1 MSRFTRNLISRF
13 TSSRRMRLTVGAAV
27 AALALTAVAVF
38 AYWTSSGEGKGEV
51 SVSSGGAGFEVSSSP
66 ISGLYPTANLAV
78 AVKVKN
84 KDENQPERLTKLEA
98 EVEKT
103 SKETEPEPCKK
114 SWFVVSPA
122 AQEPKVVLVHGEAK
136 EYTVHLEMKEE
147 ATENQN
153 GCKGAT
159 VTLKYKAS

>member
-1 MSRFTRNLISRF
+1 MHSRKSRIIA
-13 TSSRRMRLTVGAAV
+13 TLTTLTFVLGAS
-27 AALALTAVAVF
+27 AVF

-51 SVSSGGAGFEVSSSP
+51 TASSGGAGFEVSSVAV
-66 ISGLYPTANLAV
+66 SGLYPSANPAV
-78 AVKVKN
+78 TVKVKN

-114 SWFVVSPA
+114 TWFVVSPA
-122 AQEPKVVLVHGEAK
+122 SQEPKIVIAHGETK

-147 ATENQN
+147 LENQN

-159 VTLKYKAS
+159 ITLKYKAS

>member
-1 MSRFTRNLISRF
+1 MSRLMTLKRKSR
-13 TSSRRMRLTVGAAV
+13 LAIGAAV
-27 AALALTAVAVF
+27 AMLTLTAVGAF

-51 SVSSGGAGFEVSSSP
+51 TTSSGGAGFEVTSTTV
-66 ISGLYPTANLAV
+66 SGLYPSANPAV
-78 AVKVKN
+78 TVKVKN

-114 SWFVVSPA
+114 TWFVVSPA
-122 AQEPKVVLVHGEAK
+122 SQEPKVTLAHGETK

-153 GCKGAT
+153 GCKSET

>member
-1 MSRFTRNLISRF
+1 MFRFTKIKGTRLAFSVVVLVLA
-13 TSSRRMRLTVGAAV
+13 LTVGAA
-27 AALALTAVAVF
+27 F
-38 AYWTSSGEGKGEV
+38 AYWTSSGEGHGEV
-51 SVSSGGAGFEVSSSP
+51 TASSGGAGFEVTSSTV
-66 ISGLYPTANLAV
+66 SGIYPTANLAV
-78 AVKVKN
+78 TVKVKN
-84 KDENQPERLTKLEA
+84 KDENQPEHLTKLEA

-114 SWFVVSPA
+114 TWFVASPA
-122 AQEPKVVLVHGEAK
+122 SQEPKVVIAHGETK

-147 ATENQN
+147 AENQN

>member
-1 MSRFTRNLISRF
+1 MHRIIHSKKRTRLVVAGI
-13 TSSRRMRLTVGAAV
+13 AV
-27 AALALTAVAVF
+27 MLGLTATAF

-51 SVSSGGAGFEVSSSP
+51 TATSGGAGFEVS
-66 ISGLYPTANLAV
+66 NLAV
-78 AVKVKN
+78 TVKVKD

-114 SWFVVSPA
+114 TWFVASPA
-122 AQEPKVVLVHGEAK
+122 SQEPKVTLAHGETK